1 MSGLI
6 GTDLPFYLKI
16 SKNDQV
22 LVFKIVLKSRTI
34 ALSNYLINRENDF
47 PSMLRNLIDKLIK
60 SLFTTERKQK
70 YKMECQLGQVR
81 GALHGDMLITVM
93 LFTTLKITGERDSQ
107 TTYFRKKYQTVF
119 STKTH
124 TIFIDKNWR

>member
-16 SKNDQV
+16 SKNDQT
-22 LVFKIVLKSRTI
+22 LVFKIVLKRHTI
-34 ALSNYLINRENDF
+34 ALSNYLINGENDF

-60 SLFTTERKQK
+60 SLFTTERTQK
-70 YKMECQLGQVR
+70 YKLECQLGQVR

-107 TTYFRKKYQTVF
+107 TTYFRTKYQTVF